1 MITYISYSCPED
13 PMKPK
18 EALYSLQ
25 NLSGVYVPQI
35 YRDMPREQLIA
46 LVEECE
52 KPTPT
57 EISEKALQR
66 WARQPLRM
74 PWADREE
81 EAAKKK
87 KAEEQPPQAEVAA
100 EPPPPQEPETLVAR
114 ALARP
119 ARLSTPARRK
129 AAFRHHYARCSSVTE
144 AAARTGVD
152 RRTVNRW
159 RANDPAFDAKCRDIL
174 AMRRRMA
181 EEDVVL
187 AAGQVEVRP
196 IFYRGR
202 RLGQNTRRDRALDL
216 YLLKRADAEALRA
229 ENFEA
234 RVAAEVERRLSQMS
248 RSPGPDPMRDEDE
261 YTRVPQGLGLAA

>member
-1 MITYISYSCPED
+1 
-13 PMKPK
+13 MKPR
-18 EALYSLQ
+18 EALHSLE

-35 YRDMPREQLIA
+35 YRNMPREQLRE
-46 LVEECE
+46 LVEECDR
-52 KPTPT
+52 PTPT

-81 EAAKKK
+81 EEAKKK
-87 KAEEQPPQAEVAA
+87 KAEEVAA
-100 EPPPPQEPETLVAR
+100 EPPAPAPAEPAEPETLVAR
-114 ALARP
+114 ALTRP
-119 ARLSTPARRK
+119 ARLSTTARRK

-159 RANDPAFDAKCRDIL
+159 RAKDPAFDAKCRDIL

-187 AAGQVEVRP
+187 AAGQVEVRQ

-248 RSPGPDPMRDEDE
+248 RSPGPDPMRDEDKF
-261 YTRVPQGLGLAA
+261 TRVPDGLGLAA